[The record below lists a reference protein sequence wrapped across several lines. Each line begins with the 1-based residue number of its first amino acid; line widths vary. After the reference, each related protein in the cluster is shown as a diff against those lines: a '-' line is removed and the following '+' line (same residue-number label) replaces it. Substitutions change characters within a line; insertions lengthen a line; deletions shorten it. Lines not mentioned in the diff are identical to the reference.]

1 MIRKDTVKGRGSV
14 TNETGRFEPNT
25 REAVADGWDFVD
37 PDLPPLRTTVT
48 AEAARTVI
56 STNRSPDIPFDKSIN
71 PCRGCEHGCV
81 YCYARPTHAYLGMSP
96 GLDFESRLVV
106 KEGAA
111 ERLESE
117 LRKPG
122 YRPSPIMLG
131 ANTDPYQPIE
141 RTHRITRSI
150 LEVLAAFNHP
160 VLIATKSAMVARDL
174 DILGPM
180 AAKGLA
186 AVGISVTTLNGTL
199 ARTLEPRA
207 ATPARR
213 LDTIARLAAGGV
225 PVSVLA
231 SPMIPS
237 LNDHELEA
245 ILEAA
250 RDAGATAASY
260 ILLRLPLEL
269 KDLFSDWLQAHAPDR
284 ARHVLNRLRESRDG
298 QLYVSDFASRMKG
311 RGVHADLLK
320 QRFQLAC
327 RKLGLEGHGMGTGR
341 ALDLSQFAPPPK
353 AGDQMSLF

>member
-1 MIRKDTVKGRGSV
+1 MTRRDTVKGRGSV
-14 TNETGRFEPNT
+14 SNATGRFEAT
-25 REAVADGWDFVD
+25 VREAVADGWDFVD

-48 AEAARTVI
+48 TELPKTMI

-71 PCRGCEHGCV
+71 PYRGCEHGCV

-96 GLDFESRLVV
+96 GLDFETRLVV
-106 KEGAA
+106 KAGAA
-111 ERLESE
+111 ERLERE
-117 LRKPG
+117 LRRPG

-141 RTHRITRSI
+141 RTHGATRSI

-160 VLIATKSAMVARDL
+160 VLIATKSALVARDL
-174 DILGPM
+174 DILAPM

-186 AVGISVTTLNGTL
+186 AVGVSVTTLDGAL

-207 ATPARR
+207 ATPSRR
-213 LDTIARLAAGGV
+213 LDTIRRLADAGV
-225 PVSVLA
+225 PMTVLA
-231 SPMIPS
+231 SPMIPA

-250 RDAGATAASY
+250 HGAGATGAAY

-269 KDLFSDWLQAHAPDR
+269 KAVFSEWLEAHAPDR

-320 QRFQLAC
+320 QRFRLAC
-327 RKLGLEGHGMGTGR
+327 RKFGLDGLGEGLSR
-341 ALDLSQFAPPPK
+341 SLDLTRFAAPPK